1 MKCPLCDFENKEGAK
16 FCSNCN
22 EPLATPKFSINKE
35 NIKRIIKK
43 ERLGMNIIQ
52 KIILAI
58 FIPVMLY
65 VISLSISEFIVNN
78 FYWPDDLEKT
88 WPVWLIFL
96 ITVCIFEY
104 KLFADK
110 EKKVKK

>member
-1 MKCPLCDFENKEGAK
+1 MKCPQCDFENEEGAK

-22 EPLATPKFSINKE
+22 EPLVAPKFYTKG
-35 NIKRIIKK
+35 NIERIIKK

-58 FIPVMLY
+58 FIPVILY
-65 VISLSISEFIVNN
+65 VISLSIAEFIVNN

-88 WPVWLIFL
+88 WYVWFVFL

-104 KLFADK
+104 KLFEDK
-110 EKKVKK
+110 KKKDNK